1 MERGEGI
8 RRKRGGIKRKAYGE
22 KKASSGFYGMRVS
35 VLMGFGQL
43 SKATKTLCI
52 TGGKNAL
59 NNNLDCPTNVVIVRL
74 NK

>member
-1 MERGEGI
+1 
-8 RRKRGGIKRKAYGE
+8 
-22 KKASSGFYGMRVS
+22 
-35 VLMGFGQL
+35 MGFGQL

-59 NNNLDCPTNVVIVRL
+59 IITWTVNVVIVRL